1 MSGEFFVALKEFCML
16 RMRRGEESAVDV
28 FLSDSEEELEVLRH
42 NTWPGLSSSPPLSL
56 NVRHA

>member
-28 FLSDSEEELEVLRH
+28 FLSDSEEELEVLQQ
-42 NTWPGLSSSPPLSL
+42 PLADPPE
-56 NVRHA
+56 